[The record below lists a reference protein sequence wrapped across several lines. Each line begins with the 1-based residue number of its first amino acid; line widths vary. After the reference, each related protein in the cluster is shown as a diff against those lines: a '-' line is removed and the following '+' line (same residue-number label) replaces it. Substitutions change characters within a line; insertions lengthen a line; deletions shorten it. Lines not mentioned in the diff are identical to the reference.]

1 MSFYIHPSCKIHPT
15 ARINV
20 FEGCIDK
27 DAVINEYAVLEGYRV
42 EIGREAFIDRFATIG
57 GGSCFDKSAFLIA
70 GHWFHMGINSQV
82 NTARGVTVGN
92 EVGIGIDSKIF
103 THGAYIDSYGLG
115 APVQWEGVSIGNNV
129 WLPNAWV
136 NPGVQIGSN
145 VVVAARS
152 LVASDIP
159 SGSLAAGTPAKVI
172 KADAYPRIFADEER
186 LELLVAIVGQLITRL
201 ADNGFNCSVN
211 YNYHKGSIDLITED
225 GNTVFY
231 LPEKTIFGSA
241 TKAAIVVKDQLRRN
255 GIRFRFEISDGEW
268 KKWSSGS
275 CTAQQ

>member
-20 FEGCIDK
+20 VEGYLDK
-27 DAVINEYAVLEGYRV
+27 DAVVNEHAVLEGYRI

-57 GGSCFDKSAFLIA
+57 GGSCFDRSAFLIA
-70 GHWFHMGINSQV
+70 GHWFHMGVNSHV
-82 NTARGVTVGN
+82 NTARGVTVGH

-103 THGAYIDSYGLG
+103 THGAYIDCYGLG

-136 NPGVQIGSN
+136 NPSVQIGSN

-152 LVASDIP
+152 LISADIP

-172 KADAYPRIFADEER
+172 KADAYPRRLIDKER
-186 LELLVAIVGQLITRL
+186 LALLVAIVGQLKTRL
-201 ADNGFNCSVN
+201 ADNGINCSVN
-211 YNYHKGSIDLITED
+211 YNYHEGKIDLIADD
-225 GNTVFY
+225 GDTVFY
-231 LPEKTIFGSA
+231 LLEKIIVGTAS
-241 TKAAIVVKDQLRRN
+241 KAAIVVKDQLRRN